1 MKINYNIIGRNIK
14 DVRTARGLTQAELA
28 EKTDLSVQFISYI
41 ENGNKHPRL
50 ETLIKIAVALGTT
63 MDAVLLGNQPGN
75 RQSYQK
81 EIQELLEGFSERDR
95 GFIIYMIGAYR
106 EWVNL
111 LK

>member
-1 MKINYNIIGRNIK
+1 MKINYKIIGKNIK
-14 DVRTARGLTQAELA
+14 DIRTARGLTQTELA

-41 ENGNKHPRL
+41 ETGTKHPGL
-50 ETLIKIAVALGTT
+50 ETLIGIAAALGTT
-63 MDAVLLGNQPGN
+63 MDALLLGNQPGN

-81 EIQELLEGFSERDR
+81 ELQELLDGFSERDR
-95 GFIIYMIGAYR
+95 GFITYMIAAYR

>member
-1 MKINYNIIGRNIK
+1 MRINYKIIGKNIK
-14 DVRTARGLTQAELA
+14 DIRTARGITQTELA

-41 ENGNKHPRL
+41 ENGTKHPGL
-50 ETLIKIAVALGTT
+50 ETMIKIASALGTT
-63 MDAVLLGNQPGN
+63 MDALLLGNQPAN

-81 EIQELLEGFSERDR
+81 EVQDLLDGFSERDR
-95 GFIIYMIGAYR
+95 GLITHMIAAYR